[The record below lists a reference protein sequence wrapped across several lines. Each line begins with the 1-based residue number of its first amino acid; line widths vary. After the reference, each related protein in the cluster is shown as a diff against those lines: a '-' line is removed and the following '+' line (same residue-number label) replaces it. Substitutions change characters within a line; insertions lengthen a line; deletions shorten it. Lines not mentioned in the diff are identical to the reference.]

1 MSSVVDKIR
10 STSPKERQRFII
22 DTFAGCFGGLMQA
35 DPDAFRGKFRKMAA
49 TPFAFYRGS
58 AALFY
63 GDMANEDDPFSNE
76 KTSRVWIQGDLHAE
90 NFGTYMNN
98 QGVIVFD
105 VNDFDEAYIGPFT
118 WDLKRLSAS
127 LLLLGYQKAMS
138 DDEIRQ
144 MIETVIGSYASQIA
158 RFVRSS
164 NTQGFALTLDNTDG
178 KLLEILRA
186 ARLDTR
192 VALLERN
199 TVIEDYDRRFALD
212 KNTRS
217 VDGVG
222 RARIEEA
229 FSAYLD
235 TIPLAKRQSRIS
247 YKIKDVVARRGVGI
261 GSAGLP
267 SFNVLVEGPTQAL
280 ENDIIIYMKQAQ
292 TAAPSRVITD
302 PSIKGYFEH
311 DGHRTVLSQRALQ
324 AYADPWLGY
333 TTLEGS
339 GGQPVGQLVAE
350 VSPYTADL
358 DWEEINELD
367 DILHVLDYLGKA
379 VAKIHCVSDT
389 DSDQTLVPFST
400 DTAINEVLSGRE
412 GEFVSNMVA
421 FGQDYGQV
429 VLDDY
434 RLFID
439 AFRNHMMPG
448 L

>member
-1 MSSVVDKIR
+1 MPSVVATIR
-10 STSPKERQRFII
+10 ETAPKERQQFII
-22 DTFAGCFGGLMQA
+22 DTFVDCFGGLMKA

-58 AALFY
+58 AGLFY
-63 GDMANEDDPFSNE
+63 ADMAHEDDPFSNE
-76 KTSRVWIQGDLHAE
+76 KTGRVWIQGDLHAE

-118 WDLKRLSAS
+118 WDIKRLSAS

-144 MIETVIGSYASQIA
+144 MIEAVTGSYVAQVE
-158 RFVRSS
+158 RFAKSS
-164 NTQGFALTLDNTDG
+164 NTQNFALTLDNTNG

-192 VALLERN
+192 IKLLDAN
-199 TVIEDYDRRFALD
+199 TVIEDYDRRFAID
-212 KNTRS
+212 KNTRP
-217 VDGVG
+217 VNADKRMKVEDAFG
-222 RARIEEA
+222 R
-229 FSAYLD
+229 YLE
-235 TIPLAKRQSRIS
+235 TIPLAKRQSRLS
-247 YKIKDVVARRGVGI
+247 YKVKDVVSRRGMGI

-267 SFNVLVEGPTQAL
+267 SYNVLVEGPTQAL

-292 TAAPSRVITD
+292 VASPSRVVTD
-302 PSIKGYFEH
+302 PIIKGYFEH

-333 TTLEGS
+333 TTLDG
-339 GGQPVGQLVAE
+339 VGQLVAE
-350 VSPYTADL
+350 ASPYTADL
-358 DWEEINELD
+358 EWDDINELD
-367 DILHVLDYLGKA
+367 DILHLLDYLGKA

-400 DTAINEVLSGRE
+400 DSAIHEVLSGHE
-412 GEFVSNMVA
+412 SEFVSAMVE
-421 FGQDYGQV
+421 FGQGYGSV
-429 VLDDY
+429 ALDDY

-439 AFRNHMMPG
+439 AFRNHMLPG